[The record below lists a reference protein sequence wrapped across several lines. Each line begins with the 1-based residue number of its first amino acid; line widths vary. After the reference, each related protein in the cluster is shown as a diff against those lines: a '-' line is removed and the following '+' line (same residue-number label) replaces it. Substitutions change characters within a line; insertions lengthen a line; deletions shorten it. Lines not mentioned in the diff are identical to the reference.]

1 MSSREDAERLRF
13 ASATELLREGFGK
26 ITGQLAAGRDY
37 ERDLADKTLL
47 ALNAWTEGENETVT
61 AECQR
66 RAAQYEL
73 LLHRFTAGEVERR
86 AIVREAIGELV
97 DEKLRELK
105 S

>member
-66 RAAQYEL
+66 RAAQYEQ
-73 LLHRFTAGEVERR
+73 LLHRFTAGE
-86 AIVREAIGELV
+86 
-97 DEKLRELK
+97 LK